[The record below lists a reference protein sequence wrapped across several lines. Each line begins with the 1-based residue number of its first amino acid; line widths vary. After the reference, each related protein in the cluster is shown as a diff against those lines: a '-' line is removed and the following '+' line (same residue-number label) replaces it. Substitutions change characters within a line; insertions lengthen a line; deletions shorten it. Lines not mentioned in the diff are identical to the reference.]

1 MKKHTKVNHK
11 AKIKKMQLTFSF
23 DLTNNFDVDEEV
35 FLVHNIIE
43 EMNLKFL
50 DSAYS
55 NKGRKPVVEP
65 KTMLK
70 ILVFAYLNRKYSA
83 RDIEDACKYDL
94 RFRWLLNN
102 ERNPDHVTINRFRNK
117 IYPFMDEILKQLIDL
132 LIEQGEVDLK
142 SIYIDGTKIE
152 ANANRYTFIWKKSI
166 IKYQVRLIE
175 KISEYFNIDD
185 ELSNKDFKKLV
196 LKEFNNVGN
205 ICKSKDIVFVYGQGK
220 RKTEEQKRYELFEEW
235 LDKLDI
241 YEKHLEI
248 MGERNSYSK
257 TDHDATFMR
266 LKDDHMKNGQLKPA
280 YNIQCAT
287 NGGYVVDIEGF
298 SNPADMRTL
307 PSFVNNLVEKYDTK
321 INRVVADSGYES
333 EENYLYLKQN
343 QIEAYIKPSNY
354 ELKKTRKY
362 KKDISRKENMTYCK
376 VDDYYICHNNKKLE
390 FEKII
395 YRKNKYEFKSE
406 SRVYLC
412 KDCLNCTYSHD
423 CIKSENKSGLKR
435 IYVAERFESLRK
447 ESEENIITKEGI
459 TERLNRSIQAEGI
472 FSYIKTGMTYSRFK
486 HKGMEKVIAEM
497 KLLSVAI
504 NIRKLSNKIKS
515 NKLGFTKYK
524 EAI

>member
-1 MKKHTKVNHK
+1 MKNHTKFNHK
-11 AKIKKMQLTFSF
+11 AKIKKMQLSFSF
-23 DLTNNFDVDEEV
+23 DLTNNFDMDDEV

-43 EMNLKFL
+43 EMNLSFL
-50 DSAYS
+50 TSAYS
-55 NKGRKPVVEP
+55 HKGRKPAVEP
-65 KTMLK
+65 RTMLK
-70 ILVFAYLNRKYSA
+70 VLVFAYLNRKYSA
-83 RDIEDACKYDL
+83 RDIEDACRYDL

-102 ERNPDHVTINRFRNK
+102 SKTPDHVTINRFRNK

-132 LIEQGEVDLK
+132 LIQQGEVDLK

-152 ANANRYTFIWKKSI
+152 ANANRYTFVWKKSI
-166 IKYQVRLIE
+166 IKYQKRLIE
-175 KISEYFNIDD
+175 KISEYFNIND
-185 ELSNKDFKKLV
+185 ELSKGDLKKLV
-196 LKEFNNVGN
+196 LKEFNNVRN

-235 LDKLDI
+235 LNKLDT

-307 PSFVNNLVEKYDTK
+307 PTFVNNLLQKYGIK
-321 INRVVADSGYES
+321 IDRVVADSGYES

-343 QIEAYIKPSNY
+343 QIEAFIKPSNY

-362 KKDISRKENMTYCK
+362 KKDISKKENMTYCK
-376 VDDYYICHNNKKLE
+376 AGDYYICHNNKKLN

-395 YRKNKYEFKSE
+395 YRKNKSGFKSE

-412 KDCLNCTYSHD
+412 KDCLNCRYSHD
-423 CIKSENKSGLKR
+423 CIRFKNKSGLKR
-435 IYVAERFESLRK
+435 IYVAERFENLRK
-447 ESEENIITKEGI
+447 ESEQNITTKEGI

-472 FSYIKTGMTYSRFK
+472 FSYIKSGMRYLRFR
-486 HKGMEKVIAEM
+486 HRSMEKIVAEM
-497 KLLSVAI
+497 KLLSFAI
-504 NIRKLSNKIKS
+504 NIKKLSNKMKS
-515 NKLGFTKYK
+515 NKLGFIKYK
-524 EAI
+524 ETI